1 MIAHIVLFR
10 PRPGLSAPER
20 SAMLQAMQAAA
31 RNAPSVRRCRIGRR
45 HIHGLPGYEQ
55 SMREDYEYAA
65 VLEFDDERGLRAYLQ
80 DPAHQ
85 RIGEQFTSGASAAL
99 AYDYELVEIEEAG
112 RLLKGTG
119 A

>member
-20 SAMLQAMQAAA
+20 SAMLEAMQAAA

-65 VLEFDDERGLRAYLQ
+65 VLEFEDERGLRAYLQ
-80 DPAHQ
+80 HPAHE
-85 RIGEQFTSGASAAL
+85 RIGEQFTSGAAAAL

-112 RLLKGTG
+112 RLLEGTG